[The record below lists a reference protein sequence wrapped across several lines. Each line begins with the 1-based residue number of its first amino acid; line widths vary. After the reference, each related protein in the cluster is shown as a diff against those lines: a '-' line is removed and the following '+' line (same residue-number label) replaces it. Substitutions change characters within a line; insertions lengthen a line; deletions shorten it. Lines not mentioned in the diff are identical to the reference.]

1 MASAGIA
8 AGIGAASSILGGI
21 TGGKGAKKA
30 ARIQAQAYEKGLA
43 QQQAQWN
50 QTQQNFAPFLQGG
63 TQGLEAYLGLLGLRG
78 NGLQGEMIND
88 IKNGREFASLYDTG
102 ADTILQNAA
111 ATGGLRGGNTQNS
124 LAQFGS
130 GLLSSLIQQRLGN
143 YGGLIQMGAGTA
155 GNLGQLGAQN
165 SAQAGQ
171 MLTQQGGYNAVA
183 AGSPYASWANI
194 FSQIGGNAQGLS
206 GLFAGKKPD
215 AGTGTAGSGP
225 DASGSVPHDY
235 RGTGW

>member
-1 MASAGIA
+1 MVAPAVGA
-8 AGIGAASSILGGI
+8 AAIGAASSILGGI

-30 ARIQAQAYEKGLA
+30 AKIQAAAYQKGLD
-43 QQQAQWN
+43 QQQAQWE

-78 NGLQGEMIND
+78 SGLQGQMIND
-88 IKNGREFASLYDTG
+88 IKGGPEFASLYDTG

-143 YGGLIQMGAGTA
+143 YGGLISVGSGAA
-155 GNLGQLGAQN
+155 GNLGNLGAQN
-165 SAQAGQ
+165 SAQASQ
-171 MLTQQGGYNAVA
+171 LLAQQGGANATA
-183 AGSPYASWANI
+183 AAAPYAALQGI
-194 FSQIGGNAQGLS
+194 FNSIGGNARSGNGLLS
-206 GLFAGKKPD
+206 GIQ
-215 AGTGTAGSGP
+215 GS
-225 DASGSVPHDY
+225 A
-235 RGTGW
+235 W